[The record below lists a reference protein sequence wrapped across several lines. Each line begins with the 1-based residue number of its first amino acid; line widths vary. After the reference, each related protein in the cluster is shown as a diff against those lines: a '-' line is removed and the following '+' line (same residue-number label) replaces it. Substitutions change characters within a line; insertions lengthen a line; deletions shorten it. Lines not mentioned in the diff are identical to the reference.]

1 MSRNSKV
8 KRAVR
13 KKNEPKRPIRRLGAS
28 LQPHAQLLDSDGNA
42 VGGVGWRDGQWLLI
56 LAGQVVASSD
66 SAAMAL
72 AMLRHVVAVQADAGV
87 ELELHASPPLL
98 TAAAREAAVHEQ
110 TLEEYLAALE
120 NERRSRDDD
129 DVPPRPAAGLEA
141 PTRLQ

>member
-13 KKNEPKRPIRRLGAS
+13 RKNEPKRPIRRLGSA
-28 LQPHAQLLDSDGNA
+28 LQPHAQLLDRDGAA
-42 VGGVGWRDGQWLLI
+42 VGGVGWRDGQWLLV

-72 AMLRHVVAVQADAGV
+72 AMLRHVVAVQADAGT

-110 TLEEYLAALE
+110 TLEEYLTALE
-120 NERRSRDDD
+120 HERQSRDDEEALL
-129 DVPPRPAAGLEA
+129 RPSAGMQA
-141 PTRLQ
+141 PYRLQ